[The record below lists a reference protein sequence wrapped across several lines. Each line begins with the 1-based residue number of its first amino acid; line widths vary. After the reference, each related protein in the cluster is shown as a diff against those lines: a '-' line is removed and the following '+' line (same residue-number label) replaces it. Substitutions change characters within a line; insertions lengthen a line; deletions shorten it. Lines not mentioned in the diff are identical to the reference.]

1 MNLLRRMYSVLKI
14 KIELLQNLSYLIELY
29 SVLPIGVT
37 VYDPK
42 TRCFTYVNRYVKKET
57 GYTNE
62 ELLAYPV
69 HKFVIDFERT
79 DQEVEAISTELILKS
94 MHKPRFFSN
103 KWKAKSGITLEIN
116 WISLSVRDKIVS
128 LVTIIPLSNDN

>member
-29 SVLPIGVT
+29 SV
-37 VYDPK
+37 
-42 TRCFTYVNRYVKKET
+42 
-57 GYTNE
+57 
-62 ELLAYPV
+62 LLAYPV

-94 MHKPRFFSN
+94 MYKPRFFSN

-128 LVTIIPLSNDN
+128 LVNIIPLSNDN